1 MLIGVE
7 VIYNVVLVSDVQH
20 SDSVIHIY
28 VCVCVCVCVYIYMYI
43 LFQILFLCRLL
54 QDIKYSSQCSHFLIA
69 LRTHVLS

>member
-28 VCVCVCVCVYIYMYI
+28 VCVCVCVCVYIYICIYFFRFFSFVDYYKI
-43 LFQILFLCRLL
+43 LNIVP
-54 QDIKYSSQCSHFLIA
+54 SALI
-69 LRTHVLS
+69 S